1 MESLLYHIVIFA
13 FINLSYISHQPKVC
27 AYLDPGTGSFI
38 IQLILGVL
46 FGSLL
51 AIKLFWISI
60 KGFFKKLFSIKR
72 NTRKDEG

>member
-1 MESLLYHIVIFA
+1 M
-13 FINLSYISHQPKVC
+13 NLSYISYQPKVC

-38 IQLILGVL
+38 IQLVLGVL

-51 AIKLFWISI
+51 VVKLFWISI

-72 NTRKDEG
+72 STRKDEG